1 MRQKCAPRIIK
12 RLRQTAEAFDF
23 RAEGKSYE
31 QIGKS
36 LNPPVSRQPAWKI
49 INTAMRE
56 AEEARSELHQKGI
69 EEFRNLTVHRLLRL
83 IHGLDAKLP
92 NVRAATALLKIS
104 TTISRIRSFDW
115 EHGDRKHQI

>member
-1 MRQKCAPRIIK
+1 MRQKCTPRIIK

-36 LNPPVSRQPAWKI
+36 LNPPVSRQRAWKI

-56 AEEARSELHQKGI
+56 AEEARSELRQKGI
-69 EEFRNLTVHRLLRL
+69 EEFGN
-83 IHGLDAKLP
+83 
-92 NVRAATALLKIS
+92 
-104 TTISRIRSFDW
+104 
-115 EHGDRKHQI
+115 